1 MYKNKKTEEEEEE
14 EEEKCVYI
22 NTDPS
27 IDLKASRPPKNVY
40 KRCQHV
46 YQVSIQE
53 NQGDKKKYTQYT
65 NSHRIL
71 AFFNYMHV
79 LSCRLHILET
89 NRNILQEQKR

>member
-1 MYKNKKTEEEEEE
+1 MYIYRYIYNMYKNKKTEEEEEDI
-14 EEEKCVYI
+14 CVYI

-53 NQGDKKKYTQYT
+53 NQGDKK
-65 NSHRIL
+65 
-71 AFFNYMHV
+71 
-79 LSCRLHILET
+79 
-89 NRNILQEQKR
+89 NILSIPTVTGYWHSLITCMS